1 MDNST
6 GKLGE
11 SHIAKYLENKGYKI
25 LKRNYHCRFG
35 EIDII
40 AANEQFIAFV
50 EVKTRKKDSLVSP
63 FEAIT
68 PQKRQKIVLTA
79 GNYITEH
86 LPNLQPRFDSA
97 AVFTENGKIVGE
109 EYLESAFFVGEN

>member
-1 MDNST
+1 MQNQT

-11 SHIAKYLENKGYKI
+11 SHIANYLEQRGYRI

-40 AANEQFIAFV
+40 AANEQYIAFV
-50 EVKTRKKDSLVSP
+50 EVKTRRKDSMVAP

-79 GNYITEH
+79 GNYITTY
-86 LPNLQPRFDSA
+86 LPPQQPRFDSA
-97 AVFTENGKIVGE
+97 AVFTQNGKIVGE
-109 EYLESAFFVGEN
+109 EYLENAFFGN